1 MNQLNELVIFSGNTI
16 DNSIVA
22 KHIITMPDAF
32 KEFLSSQ
39 PFWGLVIIILMAL
52 PILGAVAW
60 VIMRALRKYDNN
72 NIPR

>member
-1 MNQLNELVIFSGNTI
+1 MIFSGNTI
-16 DNSIVA
+16 DNSFVV
-22 KHIITMPDAF
+22 KHIIIMPDAF
-32 KEFLSSQ
+32 KEFFSSQ
-39 PFWGLVIIILMAL
+39 PFWGLVIIILMGL